1 MIKAILF
8 YRDITNDS
16 KSATSNV
23 NIGLLK
29 AGDLDCF
36 SQRGNLLLTTLQDAD
51 LSFVAREKGKAVH
64 HTCVSLKSFIRPGS
78 HQQLYV
84 GDSEAYIYEVYTHDA
99 YRGFGIGLDVLNFI
113 NNYLYNMNI
122 RRVFTYVANDNTGSK
137 RLFHKAGYLIH
148 GRKYLLNFFHR
159 NIWIVLS
166 KRRCFADPYIFR
178 LPFVQVYRSTLP
190 DMERIDIEM
199 KPFVKEWE
207 KKNLSVALFGAG
219 AHSRL
224 LLENISF
231 PRHLIR
237 YVFDN
242 DPKKQGRVFGPLRLI
257 IHNSDRI
264 IPINPDVIIVSS
276 KNFQEEISL
285 QLLNDP
291 SVNARIVRCYPMV
304 EYLSKS
310 GT

>member
-1 MIKAILF
+1 MKTILF
-8 YRDITNDS
+8 YRDTTNDS
-16 KSATSNV
+16 KSSTSNFD
-23 NIGLLK
+23 IGLLK
-29 AGDLDCF
+29 ASDLNCF
-36 SQRGNLLLTTLQDAD
+36 TRRGNELLTTLQDAD
-51 LSFVAREKGKAVH
+51 LTFIAREKGKTVH

-84 GDSEAYIYEVYTHDA
+84 GDSEAFVYEVYTDA
-99 YRGFGIGLDVLNFI
+99 ACRGSGIGIDVLNFI
-113 NNYLYNMNI
+113 NDYLYNMNI

-137 RLFHKAGYLIH
+137 RLFHKAGYRVH
-148 GRKYLLNFFHR
+148 GKQYLLKFFHR
-159 NIWIVLS
+159 NICVVLS
-166 KRRCFADPYIFR
+166 KRRCFTDPYIFR

-207 KKNLSVALFGAG
+207 QKNLCVALFGGG

-242 DPKKQGRVFGPLRLI
+242 DPKKHGKVFDPLRLI
-257 IHNSDRI
+257 IHDSERI
-264 IPINPDVIIVSS
+264 VPINPDIIIVSS
-276 KNFQEEISL
+276 KNFQDEISL
-285 QLLNDP
+285 QLLNNP
-291 SVNARIVRCYPMV
+291 SVNARIVECYPKV
-304 EYLSKS
+304 ACLSEP
-310 GT
+310 GD